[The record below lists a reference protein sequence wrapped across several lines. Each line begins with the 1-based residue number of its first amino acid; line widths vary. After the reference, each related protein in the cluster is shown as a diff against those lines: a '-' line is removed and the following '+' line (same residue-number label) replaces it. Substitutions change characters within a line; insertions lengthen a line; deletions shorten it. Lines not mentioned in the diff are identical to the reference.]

1 MLSPPHEKMKLDP
14 SPPPSLSI
22 LSVPNEVALEY
33 LSLVSRSD
41 HAALCAVSRSYRS
54 LVGSPHLYEIRSLM
68 GRTET
73 YVYVCIRAPPP
84 GPSPRW
90 YILRRRE
97 TSSDLIPIPSLPSQA
112 QESSSVVVVDW
123 GIYVIGGLTKGKATS
138 DVFLLDCRTHKWR
151 QVPSMRL
158 ARANAAAGVVD
169 GKIYVLGGCKF
180 DSGELFD
187 PKTQTWDSLKPFPE
201 ELELHGRYIH
211 DSFVRDQKVYAVCG
225 KIDGTDTTFYYSPRE
240 DNWGRG
246 NSRSSLGNARDW
258 CRVGDLLYSISRDG
272 TIYWCEPEE
281 LDWREPE
288 GMVTKEVKGLDS
300 LKKSLSCSRLIFF
313 DHQNV
318 HLWEQFRK
326 VYNGTFRIPEVM
338 DLLPGARLTTFGPN
352 MLLFWSVLVGD
363 RLQISCAE
371 ISLERQ
377 GQGDEVRGNIES
389 TSVVLTVDPFDY
401 GYKVLYSASVLV

>member
-1 MLSPPHEKMKLDP
+1 MKLDTSP
-14 SPPPSLSI
+14 SSSPLLSL
-22 LSVPNEVALEY
+22 PDDVALNC
-33 LSLVSRSD
+33 LARVSRSD
-41 HAALCAVSRSYRS
+41 HGALSLATKSYGS
-54 LVGSPHLYEIRSLM
+54 LVASPDLYTTRSLM
-68 GRTET
+68 GLTET
-73 YVYVCIRAPPP
+73 SVYVCMRAPPP
-84 GPSPRW
+84 GPNPRW
-90 YILRRRE
+90 YILCRRK

-112 QESSSVVVVDW
+112 QEASSVVVVDW
-123 GIYVIGGLTKGKATS
+123 GIYVIGGLIKGKPTS
-138 DVFLLDCRTHKWR
+138 DVYLLDCRTHKWR
-151 QVPSMRL
+151 QVTSMRL
-158 ARANAAAGVVD
+158 PRANAAAGVVD
-169 GKIYVLGGCKF
+169 GKIYVLGGLGLGLEL
-180 DSGELFD
+180 DGYTSYGEVFD
-187 PKTQTWDSLKPFPE
+187 PKTETWDCLKPFPE
-201 ELELHGRYIH
+201 ELELHGGYIH
-211 DSFVRDQKVYAVCG
+211 DCFVRDQKVYAVCG

-240 DNWGRG
+240 GNWGSG

-258 CRVGDLLYSISRDG
+258 CMVGDLLYSISRDG

-338 DLLPGARLTTFGPN
+338 DLLPGARLTNFGPN